1 MFQTLETV
9 TATGMSEVI
18 SALTTG
24 VTSAVMF
31 DTLADV
37 IPFVITLIPF
47 SLGLYFLR
55 KLVKGAGTGKVKF

>member
-1 MFQTLETV
+1 METTV
-9 TATGMSEVI
+9 TGMQAVI
-18 SALTTG
+18 SALTEG

-31 DTLADV
+31 GTLAEI

-55 KLVKGAGTGKVKF
+55 KLVKGAGHGKVKF

>member
-1 MFQTLETV
+1 METTV
-9 TATGMSEVI
+9 VGMQAVI
-18 SALTTG
+18 SALTEG

-31 DTLADV
+31 GTLAEI

-55 KLVKGAGTGKVKF
+55 KLVKGAGHGKVKF

>member
-1 MFQTLETV
+1 MEGV
-9 TATGMSEVI
+9 KVGMEAVI

-24 VTSAVMF
+24 VTSEVMF
-31 DTLADV
+31 GTLKEV

-55 KLVKGAGTGKVKF
+55 KLVKGAGHGKVKF

>member
-1 MFQTLETV
+1 METTV
-9 TATGMSEVI
+9 VGMQAVI
-18 SALTTG
+18 EALTNG

-31 DTLADV
+31 GTLAEI

-55 KLVKGAGTGKVKF
+55 KLVKGAGHGKVKF